1 MYVNTFNHSNWWKKI
16 KELSTIARMEK
27 SKKNKENRQDDV
39 IFPILIIFHWVSIC
53 FRNYWLWKENLT
65 SINTMMSIPYT
76 AFRFR
81 CCTSTSEPYGSHALG
96 TIIFFF
102 FNDNTIYNALSNNK
116 ECTRHFQCTKSFI
129 YTRKTKCL
137 MYQMLLERAV
147 KTKTRAPSNTTYSQT
162 LLQY

>member
-16 KELSTIARMEK
+16 QELSTIARMEK

-96 TIIFFF
+96 TIFFF
-102 FNDNTIYNALSNNK
+102 FLMTTPFTMLWAIIKNARDTFNVRNHSSIL
-116 ECTRHFQCTKSFI
+116 EKS
-129 YTRKTKCL
+129 KSL

>member
-1 MYVNTFNHSNWWKKI
+1 M
-16 KELSTIARMEK
+16 
-27 SKKNKENRQDDV
+27 KENKRV
-39 IFPILIIFHWVSIC
+39 IYNRSNGKKQKEQRKQAGWCHCPHIDYFSLSVNL

-96 TIIFFF
+96 TIFFFF

-116 ECTRHFQCTKSFI
+116 ECTRYFQCTKSFI
-129 YTRKTKCL
+129 YTRETKCL
-137 MYQMLLERAV
+137 VYQMFLGRAV